1 MTDLARL
8 TIFRGDDD
16 TRVQALLAEI
26 KASLGDPQMAD
37 MNTTLLDSETL
48 NLESLRA
55 DCLTMPFLAER
66 RLVVVRKARPILTK
80 LTSAEREKML
90 EILQGLPDTAALV
103 LVIEDSQSAKRG
115 EKYWENARA
124 YAWLLEWLSAHTE
137 VGQVIDCALPEDA
150 DMPGWIAK
158 HAREAGGEFRTDA
171 AHLLASYV
179 GNNTQRATQE
189 IAKLLTYVNGARA
202 VSPEDVVSLTAQEQ
216 EGNIFNLVDAL
227 GERNGSKAMTQFRIL
242 SEKNEM
248 IELSG
253 MIYRQFRLLV
263 QAREILDEGGSSR
276 QVEKE
281 LHVLSFVADKLTSQ
295 ARRFSMAQLL
305 DVFGGLLQIDEDMKS
320 SGMPGE
326 VAFELL
332 IAELTA

>member
-1 MTDLARL
+1 MADLPRL
-8 TIFRGDDD
+8 TLLRGDDL
-16 TRVQALLAEI
+16 TRVQALLTEF
-26 KASLGDPQMAD
+26 KASLGDPQMVE

-48 NLESLRA
+48 NLEALRA

-66 RLVVVRKARPILTK
+66 RLVVVQKARPILAR
-80 LTSAEREKML
+80 LNPAERAKLLDIL
-90 EILQGLPDTAALV
+90 ENLPDSSALV
-103 LVIEDSQSAKRG
+103 LVIEDSQSSRRG
-115 EKYWENARA
+115 EKFWENTRA
-124 YAWLLEWLSAHTE
+124 YAWLLEWLGAHAE
-137 VGQVIDCALPEDA
+137 IGQLIDCALPEDA
-150 DMPGWIAK
+150 DMPAWIAK

-179 GNNTQRATQE
+179 GNNTLRAKQE
-189 IAKLLTYVNGARA
+189 VDKLLTYVNSERA
-202 VSPEDVVSLTAQEQ
+202 VTTQDVVLLTSQEQ

-227 GERNGSKAMTQFRIL
+227 GERNGPKAMAQFRIL
-242 SEKNEM
+242 SEKSEI

-253 MIYRQFRLLV
+253 MIYRQFRLLI

-281 LHVLSFVADKLTSQ
+281 LRVLPFVADKLTSQ
-295 ARRFSMAQLL
+295 ARRFSMTQLL
-305 DVFGGLLQIDEDMKS
+305 DVFGRLLQIDEDMKS
-320 SGMPGE
+320 SGIPGD

>member
-1 MTDLARL
+1 MELARL
-8 TIFRGDDD
+8 TVLRGDDGE
-16 TRVQALLAEI
+16 RVQALLAEMT
-26 KASLGDPQMAD
+26 ASLGDPQMAE
-37 MNTTLLDSETL
+37 MNTTVLDSESL

-66 RLVVVRKARPILTK
+66 RLVLVRKARPILTK
-80 LTSAEREKML
+80 LNSAERNKAL
-90 EILQGLPDTAALV
+90 EILAELPETAALV
-103 LVIEDSQSAKRG
+103 LVIEDSQAAKRG

-124 YAWLLEWLSAHTE
+124 YTWLLDWLGAHAE
-137 VGQVIDCALPEDA
+137 FSQLIDCALPDDA
-150 DMPGWIAK
+150 EMPGWIAK
-158 HAREAGGEFRTDA
+158 YARKAGGEFRTDA

-179 GNNTQRATQE
+179 GNNTLRATQE
-189 IAKLLTYVNGARA
+189 ITKLLTYVNGARA
-202 VSPEDVVSLTAQEQ
+202 VNTQDVVLLTSQEQ

-253 MIYRQFRLLV
+253 MIYRQFRLLI
-263 QAREILDEGGSSR
+263 QAREILDEGGGSR

-281 LHVLSFVADKLTSQ
+281 LRVLPFVADKLTSQ
-295 ARRFSMAQLL
+295 ARRFTMAQLL
-305 DVFGGLLQIDEDMKS
+305 DVFGRLLRIDEDMKS

>member
-1 MTDLARL
+1 MALARL
-8 TIFRGDDD
+8 TILRGDDGA
-16 TRVQALLAEI
+16 RVQALLAEMI
-26 KASLGDPQMAD
+26 ASLGEPQLAE

-48 NLESLRA
+48 NLEALRA
-55 DCLTMPFLAER
+55 DCLTMPFLTER
-66 RLVVVRKARPILTK
+66 RLVLLRKARPILTK
-80 LTSAEREKML
+80 LNNAEREKML
-90 EILQGLPDTAALV
+90 AILADLPETAALV
-103 LVIEDSQSAKRG
+103 LVIEDTQASKRG
-115 EKYWENARA
+115 EKYWENSRA
-124 YAWLLEWLSAHTE
+124 YAWLLEWLASQAE
-137 VGQVIDCALPEDA
+137 LGRVMDCALPDDA

-179 GNNTQRATQE
+179 GNNTLRATQE

-202 VSPEDVVSLTAQEQ
+202 VSTQDVVLLTSQEQ

-253 MIYRQFRLLV
+253 MIYRQFRLLI
-263 QAREILDEGGSSR
+263 QAREILDEGGGSR

-281 LHVLSFVADKLTSQ
+281 LRVLPFVADKLTSQ

-305 DVFGGLLQIDEDMKS
+305 DVFGKLLQIDEGMKTG
-320 SGMPGE
+320 GMPGE
-326 VAFELL
+326 AAFEVL
-332 IAELTA
+332 IAELTT